1 MGDIDISVPLE
12 YVFEYLGFIKS
23 CCISTSIFLN
33 ATFPEIYVRVFF
45 KLLMYLIY
53 VCLVMI
59 VTPSNVFGEEFC
71 QIFGMYISKYYM
83 YHI

>member
-45 KLLMYLIY
+45 KLLMYLI
-53 VCLVMI
+53 
-59 VTPSNVFGEEFC
+59 
-71 QIFGMYISKYYM
+71 
-83 YHI
+83 